1 LIAVT
6 SFLTS
11 APSRGEESNGDEGS
25 DADQSPKLVTMR
37 DTGVADSLDLGVG
50 QFAWTEIGI
59 WLV

>member
-1 LIAVT
+1 MET
-6 SFLTS
+6 
-11 APSRGEESNGDEGS
+11 RG
-25 DADQSPKLVTMR
+25 ATLQSPKLVTMR